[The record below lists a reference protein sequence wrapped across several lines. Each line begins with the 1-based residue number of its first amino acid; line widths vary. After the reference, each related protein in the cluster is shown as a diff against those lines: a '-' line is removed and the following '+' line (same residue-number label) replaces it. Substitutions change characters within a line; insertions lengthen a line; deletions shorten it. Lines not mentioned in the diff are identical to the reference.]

1 MNAQRIGETT
11 PAPRARGR
19 SLRSEE
25 SLWGWLLILP
35 SLIGTVVFGV
45 IPIVGSFGVSFT
57 NWTGIS
63 QPKFNGLTN
72 YARAIGDERALQYSL
87 QTLIFTAVAVPLG
100 LIVSLGLAAMIH
112 NVKSNLGKGFFR
124 TLYYLPM
131 VTAGV
136 ATAVLFKSLFT
147 WMGVNW
153 LTRPDTVLPTV
164 AFFSVWQGAGASM
177 ILFMAALSNVSKEL
191 YEAAQL
197 DGAKSW
203 QMFRYI
209 TMPMVSPTIFLVL
222 VLGLIAG
229 LQVFET
235 ILFMTRGGEPGDS
248 SVTIALYIY
257 RTAFK
262 YFRMGYATAL
272 SWLLALVLIVLLVV
286 QWRMQKR
293 WVHYD

>member
-1 MNAQRIGETT
+1 VKAQRLGEAT

-25 SLWGWLLILP
+25 ALWGWLLILP
-35 SLIGTVVFGV
+35 SLIGILIFGIV
-45 IPIVGSFGVSFT
+45 PILGSLGVSFT

-63 QPKFNGLTN
+63 QPQFNGLAN
-72 YARAIGDERALQYSL
+72 YTRAIGDERAWQYSL

-100 LIVSLGLAAMIH
+100 LVVSLGLAAMIH
-112 NVKSNLGKGFFR
+112 NVSSKPGKGFFR

-153 LTRPDTVLPTV
+153 LSRPDTVLPTV

-177 ILFMAALSNVSKEL
+177 ILFLAALSNVSREL
-191 YEAAQL
+191 YEAAQI
-197 DGAKSW
+197 DGAKPW
-203 QMFRYI
+203 HLFRYI
-209 TMPMVSPTIFLVL
+209 TLPMVSPTIFLVL
-222 VLGLIAG
+222 VLGLIGG

-248 SVTIALYIY
+248 SVSIALYIY

-272 SWLLALVLIVLLVV
+272 SWLLALVLIVLLVI

>member
-1 MNAQRIGETT
+1 MNAERISTT
-11 PAPRARGR
+11 STPRARGR

-25 SLWGWLLILP
+25 ALWGWLLILP
-35 SLIGTVVFGV
+35 SVIGIIVFGIV
-45 IPIVGSFGVSFT
+45 PIVGSLGVSFT

-63 QPKFNGLTN
+63 QPKFNGLAN

-112 NVKSNLGKGFFR
+112 NVKSHPSKTFFR

-136 ATAVLFKSLFT
+136 ATALLFKSLFT

-177 ILFMAALSNVSKEL
+177 ILFLAALSNVPREL
-191 YEAAQL
+191 YEAAQI
-197 DGAKSW
+197 DGAKPWHS
-203 QMFRYI
+203 FRYI
-209 TMPMVSPTIFLVL
+209 TLPMVSPTIFLVL

-248 SVTIALYIY
+248 SVSIALYIY

>member
-1 MNAQRIGETT
+1 MNVPQQKILT
-11 PAPRARGR
+11 APRARGR
-19 SLRSEE
+19 TLRSEE
-25 SLWGWLLILP
+25 ALWGWLLILP
-35 SLIGTVVFGV
+35 SVIGIVVFGI
-45 IPIVGSFGVSFT
+45 IPIVGSLGVSFT

-63 QPKFNGLTN
+63 QPKFTGLTN

-100 LIVSLGLAAMIH
+100 LTVSLGLAAMIH
-112 NVKSNLGKGFFR
+112 NVKSNPSKTFFR

-136 ATAVLFKSLFT
+136 ATALLFKSLFT

-153 LTRPDTVLPTV
+153 LSRPDTVLPTV
-164 AFFSVWQGAGASM
+164 ALFSVWQGAGASM
-177 ILFMAALSNVSKEL
+177 ILFLAALSNVPREL
-191 YEAAQL
+191 YEAAQI
-197 DGAKSW
+197 DGAKPW
-203 QMFRYI
+203 HLFRYI
-209 TMPMVSPTIFLVL
+209 TLPMVSPTIFLVL

-248 SVTIALYIY
+248 SVSIALYIY

>member
-1 MNAQRIGETT
+1 VNVPQQKILTT
-11 PAPRARGR
+11 PRARGR
-19 SLRSEE
+19 TLRSEE
-25 SLWGWLLILP
+25 ALWGWLLILP
-35 SLIGTVVFGV
+35 SVIGIIVFGIV
-45 IPIVGSFGVSFT
+45 PIVGSLGVSFT

-63 QPKFNGLTN
+63 QPKFNGLAN

-100 LIVSLGLAAMIH
+100 LAVSLGLAAMIH
-112 NVKSNLGKGFFR
+112 NVKSHPSKTFFR

-136 ATAVLFKSLFT
+136 ATALLFKSLFT

-177 ILFMAALSNVSKEL
+177 ILFLAALSNVPREL
-191 YEAAQL
+191 YEAAQI
-197 DGAKSW
+197 DGAKPW
-203 QMFRYI
+203 HLFRYI
-209 TMPMVSPTIFLVL
+209 TLPMVSPTIFLVL

-248 SVTIALYIY
+248 SVSIALYIY

>member
-1 MNAQRIGETT
+1 MNAQQMTGTT
-11 PAPRARGR
+11 PRARGR

-25 SLWGWLLILP
+25 ALWGWLLILP
-35 SLIGTVVFGV
+35 SMIGILVFGI

-63 QPKFNGLTN
+63 QPKFNGLAN

-112 NVKSNLGKGFFR
+112 NVKSKLGKGFFR

-147 WMGVNW
+147 WMGINW
-153 LTRPDTVLPTV
+153 LSRPDTVLPTV

-177 ILFMAALSNVSKEL
+177 ILFLAALSNVSKEL
-191 YEAAQL
+191 YEAAQM
-197 DGAKSW
+197 DGAKPW

-248 SVTIALYIY
+248 SVSIALYIY

>member
-45 IPIVGSFGVSFT
+45 IPIVGSLGVSFT

-72 YARAIGDERALQYSL
+72 YARAIGDERALQYSW

-112 NVKSNLGKGFFR
+112 NVKSGTGKGFFR

-153 LTRPDTVLPTV
+153 LTRPETVLPTV

-197 DGAKSW
+197 DGAKPW

-209 TMPMVSPTIFLVL
+209 TFPMVSPTIFLVL

>member
-1 MNAQRIGETT
+1 MNAERISTT
-11 PAPRARGR
+11 SPPRARGR

-35 SLIGTVVFGV
+35 SLIGIVVFGV
-45 IPIVGSFGVSFT
+45 VPIVGSLGVSFT

-63 QPKFNGLTN
+63 QPKFNGLAN

-100 LIVSLGLAAMIH
+100 LIVSLGLASMIH
-112 NVKSNLGKGFFR
+112 NVKSKPGKGFFR

-147 WMGVNW
+147 WLGINW

-177 ILFMAALSNVSKEL
+177 ILFLAALSNVSKEL
-191 YEAAQL
+191 YEAAQI
-197 DGAKSW
+197 DGAKPW

-209 TMPMVSPTIFLVL
+209 TFPMVSPTIFLVL

-248 SVTIALYIY
+248 SVTVALYIY

>member
-1 MNAQRIGETT
+1 MNAKQISTT
-11 PAPRARGR
+11 STPRARGR
-19 SLRSEE
+19 TLRSEE
-25 SLWGWLLILP
+25 ALWGWLLILP
-35 SLIGTVVFGV
+35 SVIGIIVFGIV
-45 IPIVGSFGVSFT
+45 PIVGSIGVSFT

-112 NVKSNLGKGFFR
+112 NVKSHPSKTFFR

-136 ATAVLFKSLFT
+136 ATALLFKSMFT
-147 WMGVNW
+147 WMGINW

-177 ILFMAALSNVSKEL
+177 ILFLAALSNVPREL
-191 YEAAQL
+191 YEAAQI
-197 DGAKSW
+197 DGAKPW
-203 QMFRYI
+203 HLFRYI
-209 TMPMVSPTIFLVL
+209 TLPMVSPTIFLVL

-248 SVTIALYIY
+248 SVSIALYIY